1 MTEKGVQPHMQTQK
15 PLPFG
20 NQVRI
25 TSHGPFKGLNG
36 TILQIDT
43 IIDDLEEPLC
53 FYLIALEKTSVAED
67 IWFEYHEVE
76 FIGTPPSSP
85 AFPAQIRPVSLEK
98 RHGEQRSYL

>member
-1 MTEKGVQPHMQTQK
+1 MTEKGVQPHMQTQR

-25 TSHGPFKGLNG
+25 TSHGPFRGLNG

-43 IIDDLEEPLC
+43 IIDDLEEPFC
-53 FYLIALEKTSVAED
+53 FYLIALEKTSMAEA

-76 FIGTPPSSP
+76 FVGTPPPSL
-85 AFPAQIRPVSLEK
+85 AFPTHTRPSAVLRK
-98 RHGEQRSYL
+98 